1 MRTIEEISTE
11 FFGAFDEA
19 LSDAVRGIHTQLLDG
34 NSEELVKLCNAIQ
47 DSEDDLYIMS
57 KKLKEISDKLME
69 CGVFE
74 NVVAYLELSFK
85 TESLID
91 KLIQFV
97 DISKSETISSK
108 IKIDALDSLDAEYKS
123 YIELKSKYNM

>member
-1 MRTIEEISTE
+1 MMTIEEISTK
-11 FFGAFDEA
+11 FFDAFDET
-19 LSDAVRGIHTQLLDG
+19 LSDAVSGIHTQLLAG
-34 NSEELVKLCNAIQ
+34 NAEELVKLCNAIQ

-74 NVVAYLELSFK
+74 NAVAYLELSFK

-91 KLIQFV
+91 RLIRFAY
-97 DISKSETISSK
+97 ISQSETISSK
-108 IKIDALDSLDAEYKS
+108 IKIDELDELNEEYKS
-123 YIELKSKYNM
+123 YIKLKSKYNM